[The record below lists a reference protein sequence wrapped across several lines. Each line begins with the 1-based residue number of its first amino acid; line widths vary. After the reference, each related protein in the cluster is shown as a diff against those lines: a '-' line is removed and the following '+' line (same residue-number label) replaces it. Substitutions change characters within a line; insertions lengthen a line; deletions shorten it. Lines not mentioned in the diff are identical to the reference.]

1 MIDAYSCLADIR
13 VLADLASDFSK
24 LSRGDFQHAHLV
36 EAPRLEQVNL
46 VAKPVLFLEGIV
58 TGHPRIPDGRQIVTS
73 QLWGF
78 LNGNAQYARTQNRW
92 YRISEF
98 HGWSA

>member
-1 MIDAYSCLADIR
+1 MQDVFACLTDIR
-13 VLADLASDFSK
+13 ILESLATDFSK
-24 LSRGDFQHAHLV
+24 LSRGDFQKSLLA
-36 EAPRLEQVNL
+36 EAPRLEQVNI
-46 VAKPVLFLEGIV
+46 VTKPILCLEGIV

-78 LNGNAQYARTQNRW
+78 LNGHAHYARTQNRW

>member
-1 MIDAYSCLADIR
+1 MRSVFACLGDVR
-13 VLADLASDFSK
+13 MLEDLATDFSK
-24 LSRGDFQHAHLV
+24 LSRGDFQESLLA
-36 EAPRLEQVNL
+36 EAPLLEQVNI
-46 VAKPVLFLEGIV
+46 VSKPVLFLEGIV

-78 LNGNAQYARTQNRW
+78 LNGHAHYARTQNRW